1 MTPDHFSLARALTS
15 LRALGWTPGGI
26 VDVGVGA
33 GTPGLYS
40 VWPHTPLCLIEP
52 TPDAMV
58 YMRQIAAK
66 YANVHI
72 FNCGASDHNGELV
85 ARQPEGLLRVFFGRG
100 RGFPEVSLPVRT
112 CDDMVAEA
120 KLPSP
125 ILLKVDTDCHE
136 REVLLGAK
144 ATLERTDV
152 CVIETNVFH
161 PLRRMMGPM
170 ELWRFFADRGFTL
183 LDIAGFSF
191 AVSGVMRAADFVFV
205 KAEAPLFRAA
215 FDRSSKSADKRAKR
229 ARQYRQF
236 AENNPL
242 I

>member
-1 MTPDHFSLARALTS
+1 MAPDHFSLERALTS
-15 LRALGWTPGGI
+15 LKDLGWTPGGI

-40 VWPHTPLCLIEP
+40 VWPDTPLCLIEP
-52 TPDAMV
+52 TPEALV

-72 FNCGASDHNGELV
+72 FNCGASDHNGELI

-100 RGFPEVSLPVRT
+100 KGFPERSLPVRT

-120 KLPSP
+120 GIEAP
-125 ILLKVDTDCHE
+125 ILLKIDTDSHE
-136 REVLLGAK
+136 REVLLGAE
-144 ATLERTDV
+144 ATLQRTEV

-161 PLRRMMGPM
+161 TQRRLMSPM
-170 ELWRFFADRGFTL
+170 EIWQFFSERGFAFF
-183 LDIAGFSF
+183 DIAGCSI
-191 AVSGVMRAADFVFV
+191 AQSGVMRAADFVFV
-205 KAEAPLFRAA
+205 KADAA
-215 FDRSSKSADKRAKR
+215 ILQTAREHSSKSAEKRAKR
-229 ARQYRQF
+229 VRQYREYAQS
-236 AENNPL
+236 NPL